1 MVTTADTTGN
11 PARAMGEAA
20 PMTPVVGVIYNP
32 RSHRNQGRDLDI
44 AARANVHIAQP
55 QQREEIDAAL
65 RDFRAKGVEFLIV
78 NGGDGTV
85 RDVLTA
91 GMGVFGHDWPTLA
104 VLPKGKTNALNVDL
118 GAPAGWSLA
127 AAVDAWDTGRRMTRR
142 PLLVEPLHGSGPRLA
157 GFIMG
162 AGGYALGVRVGQ
174 TAHALGAFDS
184 LAVMASAGFGVLQ
197 SVFGSDRNPWRR
209 GVGMDVRLNASREPL
224 DHTGAGYEGR
234 RSILMASTL
243 ERFPGG
249 IKLFGALRE
258 GLKLAVLDRPSRRV
272 LAMMP
277 LILAGMRLK
286 DPAARGLHYRTA
298 DTFELTI
305 DDEYILD
312 GEAFPAGS
320 YRVSQGPALRF
331 VVP

>member
-11 PARAMGEAA
+11 PVRASDARTTMA
-20 PMTPVVGVIYNP
+20 PVVGVIYNP

-65 RDFRAKGVEFLIV
+65 HEFRARGIQFLII

-91 GMGVFGHDWPTLA
+91 GMEVFGDDWPTLA

-118 GAPAGWSLA
+118 GAPPGWSLSDA
-127 AAVDAWDTGRRMTRR
+127 IDAWDNGRRMTRR
-142 PLLVEPLHGSGPRLA
+142 PLLVEPLHGGGPRQA

-209 GVGMDVRLNASREPL
+209 GVAMDVRLNAAREPM

-249 IKLFGALRE
+249 IKLFGTLRE

-286 DPAARGLHYRTA
+286 DPDARGLHYRTA
-298 DTFELTI
+298 DAFELTI
-305 DDEYILD
+305 GDEYILD

-320 YRVSQGPALRF
+320 YRISQGPALRF